1 MIARV
6 IGSLAGVLAVSL
18 ACSLGAAAV
27 APQTTEPV
35 HLLEAIGAEILIDAS
50 GQVHVDGRRLAVE
63 GQPVRRAVGA
73 VELGGH
79 LLVAIRDGAI
89 LVFVPSVNDD
99 LPRLVQVLDGLGRE
113 LRTIATDDRLGRA
126 IVLAAGTTEI
136 FGVHVHD
143 EEVWR
148 EDDPTR
154 RAFVDHARFLDMLRD
169 EAAGEAE
176 KADPRTFAIGP
187 RSILL
192 ATDRGL
198 LELLHL
204 NRSYA
209 LLARAPLPPGVAR
222 IESLAFAADPGS
234 VPEIESDG
242 DGGGEGVDPR
252 TITGRWI
259 LAGLSDEAECVLKW
273 AEHPSGPWHD
283 LGIATLDAALAT
295 KDEDDNA
302 TPIAWLPG
310 GFSNAGLGRDGNATT
325 MTFCIRGERGAVA
338 SWPISAT
345 SLDSATP
352 TIRWLD
358 ARDDGASD
366 ESVEAGR

>member
-6 IGSLAGVLAVSL
+6 WGLLAGSLFLLLSATT
-18 ACSLGAAAV
+18 LG
-27 APQTTEPV
+27 QESTEPV
-35 HLLEAIGAEILIDAS
+35 HLFDAFGAEVLIDAS
-50 GQVHVDGRRLAVE
+50 GEVFFEGQRLAVE

-89 LVFVPSVNDD
+89 LVFEPSGTDD

-113 LRTIATDDRLGRA
+113 LRAIEVDGRLGRA
-126 IVLAAGTTEI
+126 ILLAAGTTEL

-154 RAFVDHARFLDMLRD
+154 RAFVDHARFLEVLRD
-169 EAAGEAE
+169 DEGGETSAADA
-176 KADPRTFAIGP
+176 RTFAIGP

-209 LLARAPLPPGVAR
+209 VLARASLPEGVAR
-222 IESLAFAADPGS
+222 IESLAFAPDAGNQDS
-234 VPEIESDG
+234 
-242 DGGGEGVDPR
+242 VDPR
-252 TITGRWI
+252 NATGRWL
-259 LAGLSDEAECVLKW
+259 LAGLSSEAECVLKW
-273 AEHPSGPWHD
+273 AEHPAGPWQD
-283 LGIATLDAALAT
+283 LGVATLDAALAG
-295 KDEDDNA
+295 ESE
-302 TPIAWLPG
+302 PIAWLPG
-310 GFSNAGLGRDGNATT
+310 GFTVAEGVATL
-325 MTFCIRGERGAVA
+325 CIRGERGAAV
-338 SWPISAT
+338 SWDAGAT
-345 SLDSATP
+345 SLNDKAL

-358 ARDDGASD
+358 DKDADDSKADKAEAVDAS
-366 ESVEAGR
+366 R

>member
-1 MIARV
+1 MMARV
-6 IGSLAGVLAVSL
+6 FGLLAGVLALSL
-18 ACSLGAAAV
+18 SAAAE
-27 APQTTEPV
+27 AQQTTEPV
-35 HLLEAIGAEILIDAS
+35 HLLEAIGAEVLVDAS
-50 GQVHVDGRRLAVE
+50 GQVHVDGQRLDVE

-73 VELGGH
+73 VELDGH

-89 LVFVPSVNDD
+89 LVFEPSEGDE

-113 LRTIATDDRLGRA
+113 LRSIAADDRLDRA
-126 IVLAAGTTEI
+126 IVLAAGTTEV

-143 EEVWR
+143 ETVWR

-169 EAAGEAE
+169 ETAGETE

-187 RSILL
+187 RSLLL

-234 VPEIESDG
+234 G
-242 DGGGEGVDPR
+242 DGVDPR
-252 TITGRWI
+252 TIKGRWL

-273 AEHPSGPWHD
+273 AEHPAGPWQD
-283 LGIATLDAALAT
+283 LGVAALDGSLAT
-295 KDEDDNA
+295 PTGSSNEGGDTDAREG

-310 GFSNAGLGRDGNATT
+310 SFSIRDPDGKT
-325 MTFCIRGERGAVA
+325 MTLCIRGERGAAA
-338 SWPISAT
+338 SWPIGAT
-345 SLDSATP
+345 SLDSDSL

-358 ARDDGASD
+358 DETAGDAPDSGSGGA
-366 ESVEAGR
+366 EASR

>member
-1 MIARV
+1 MVARV
-6 IGSLAGVLAVSL
+6 WGLLAGVLAVSL
-18 ACSLGAAAV
+18 SATVA

-35 HLLEAIGAEILIDAS
+35 HLLEAIGEEILIDAS
-50 GQVHVDGRRLAVE
+50 GQVNVDGQRLAVE
-63 GQPVRRAVGA
+63 GQPVRRAIGA

-89 LVFVPSVNDD
+89 LVFEPSDTDD

-113 LRTIATDDRLGRA
+113 LRAIAVDDRLGRA

-143 EEVWR
+143 ESTWR

-169 EAAGEAE
+169 EDAGEAE
-176 KADPRTFAIGP
+176 KSDPRTFAIGP
-187 RSILL
+187 RSLLL

-209 LLARAPLPPGVAR
+209 VLARAPLPAGVAR
-222 IESLAFAADPGS
+222 IESLTFAADPS
-234 VPEIESDG
+234 SG
-242 DGGGEGVDPR
+242 DGVDPR
-252 TITGRWI
+252 TVTGRWL

-273 AEHPSGPWHD
+273 AEHPAGPWND
-283 LGIATLDAALAT
+283 LGVATLDAVLASES
-295 KDEDDNA
+295 EDGGA
-302 TPIAWLPG
+302 APIAWLPG
-310 GFSNAGLGRDGNATT
+310 GFSVSGGGDRDGSTT
-325 MTFCIRGERGAVA
+325 TLCIRGERGAAA
-338 SWPISAT
+338 SWPINAK
-345 SLDSATP
+345 SLDSGTLA
-352 TIRWLD
+352 IRWLD
-358 ARDDGASD
+358 GGGGGAAGDAAGSVDGGA
-366 ESVEAGR
+366 EAGR